1 MKKSGRLIPSYLR
14 HNLMSAMAY
23 RGPFFLQVIGM
34 LLNDV
39 MLLFFWWV
47 LFNRI
52 PTLRGWDLRGVMTIY
67 GITAFGFGAA
77 TMICGNVWQVARIIV
92 TGDLDY
98 YLALPADPLV
108 HLLISRMSIPGCGDL
123 LFGLLVF
130 LFAAPGQWKVL
141 PLFLLLGLLAAL
153 MLTAFG
159 VLVGSLAF
167 WIGSAEHLAMQMN
180 NALITFSLYPVE
192 IFPGAVRIL
201 LYTLIPS
208 ALIGSVPAALLT
220 NFDGKRLTLLIIA
233 TLTITLI
240 ARLVFR
246 RGLHQ
251 YESGN
256 LVTVRG

>member
-1 MKKSGRLIPSYLR
+1 MKKNGRLIASYLR

-23 RGPFFLQVIGM
+23 RGAFLLQVAGM
-34 LLNDV
+34 LLNDA

-47 LFNRI
+47 LFNRV
-52 PTLRGWDLRGVMTIY
+52 PTLRGWDLQGVMTIY
-67 GITAFGFGAA
+67 GVTAFGFGIA
-77 TMICGNVWQVARIIV
+77 TVVCGNVWQVARIIV

-108 HLLISRMSIPGCGDL
+108 HLLISRMSIPGWGDL

-130 LFAAPGQWKVL
+130 LLAAPGQWRSL
-141 PLFLLLGLLAAL
+141 PLFLLLGLLAGL

-167 WIGSAEHLAMQMN
+167 WVGSAEHLAMQMN
-180 NALITFSLYPVE
+180 NALLTFSLYPVE

-201 LYTLIPS
+201 LYTLVPS

-220 NFDGKRLTLLIIA
+220 DFDGGRLSLLVIVALII
-233 TLTITLI
+233 TL
-240 ARLVFR
+240 AAHLVFR
-246 RGLHQ
+246 RGLRR